1 MFPHCLGIARTSE
14 RGTRDLAM
22 ACAFAGVQL
31 VDARCSNWSWR
42 TWRRWLPRSLA
53 PNRSANPDPSGASR
67 ALCEPLA
74 SPGQLGTRCPV
85 LPDIH
90 PVRLPRPMTPSFRGN
105 PLVSCHHPPLVE
117 CCAEALL
124 PRQGTAPGTHR
135 YTPTHPPTHSIGPST
150 NCVRSCMQ
158 GMNVRG
164 TIHNT
169 IMRTKHIS
177 SAHSTASDYSANNHS
192 RQPA

>member
-1 MFPHCLGIARTSE
+1 MNADYILRGRQEDPTVERRQVFPHCLGIARTSE

-22 ACAFAGVQL
+22 ACAIAGVQL

-42 TWRRWLPRSLA
+42 TWRRWLPQSLA

-90 PVRLPRPMTPSFRGN
+90 PVRLPRPMTPSLRGN

-135 YTPTHPPTHSIGPST
+135 YTPTHLSLIRSALPPIA
-150 NCVRSCMQ
+150 SCL
-158 GMNVRG
+158 
-164 TIHNT
+164 
-169 IMRTKHIS
+169 
-177 SAHSTASDYSANNHS
+177 ACSDE
-192 RQPA
+192 RQRNDT